1 MRVTRGGER
10 GERELVHAA
19 SSVGERYASASA
31 TCSGSTPSEPA
42 SAATVRAT
50 RATRARPRPE
60 SGSRSTALPEELV
73 GRRRPSQRRA
83 VEPGT
88 SGRDA
93 LAHRRGGLRRPRCQ
107 LLGPRP
113 WHGDDEVEPI
123 EERPRELVAER
134 RQPLRRAR
142 ALGGGIATPGAGAEV
157 HRRDQLESGREQ
169 RQPLDAG
176 DRHDAVLERL
186 AKRLERGPLELRQL
200 VQQKHASMG
209 EARLPRPRSGSAA
222 DDRGR
227 RRAVMRCPERP
238 PRDQR
243 PLGREHTGDRMDP
256 HHLERLARLERG
268 QDRGQ
273 PASEHRLA
281 RSGRAGE

>member
-1 MRVTRGGER
+1 MAVEARFERRKAGASRLADEMRVTRGGEG

-31 TCSGSTPSEPA
+31 TCSGSTPSAPA

-73 GRRRPSQRRA
+73 GLRRPPQRRA
-83 VEPGT
+83 AQPGT
-88 SGRDA
+88 SARDA
-93 LAHRRGGLRRPRCQ
+93 LADGRRRLRRAGRQ

-113 WHGDDEVEPI
+113 RHGDDEVEPI
-123 EERPRELVAER
+123 EQRPRELVAER

-142 ALGGGIATPGAGAEV
+142 ALGGGIATPGAGAQV
-157 HRRDQLESGREQ
+157 HRRDQLEAGREE

-186 AKRLERGPLELRQL
+186 AQRLERRPLELGQL
-200 VQQKHASMG
+200 VEEQHASMR
-209 EARLPRPRSGSAA
+209 EARLPRTRPGAAA

-227 RRAVMRCPERP
+227 RRAVVRCPEGP
-238 PRDQR
+238 P
-243 PLGREHTGDRMDP
+243 
-256 HHLERLARLERG
+256 A
-268 QDRGQ
+268 
-273 PASEHRLA
+273 
-281 RSGRAGE
+281 